1 MILADASQAGAGGV
15 AVAAEGVMLPLWVTA
30 PLAVVLMVLVVGHIL
45 VLRAVEM
52 PASRRR
58 IRTAN
63 GAVILILLPTMAY
76 ALSVSTPD
84 DQRGFVLTWLC
95 VIGLLGLVIAL
106 AVLDI
111 INSLRLAMG
120 ETMDLRRQTREA
132 LRGEAREPS
141 DQPEGAGPGRPGGGG
156 S

>member
-1 MILADASQAGAGGV
+1 VILADAPQAGAGAV
-15 AVAAEGVMLPLWVTA
+15 AGAAEGAMLPLWITA
-30 PLAVVLMVLVVGHIL
+30 PLAVVLMALVAGHIL
-45 VLRAVEM
+45 LMRAVEM

-76 ALSVSTPD
+76 ALSVSAPD
-84 DQRGFVLTWLC
+84 DQRGFVLTWVC

-111 INSLRLAMG
+111 LNSLRLAVG
-120 ETMDLRRQTREA
+120 EAVALRRQARRA
-132 LRGEAREPS
+132 LRADRPDPS
-141 DQPEGAGPGRPGGGG
+141 DPPAPVQPEPPGGGG
-156 S
+156 A